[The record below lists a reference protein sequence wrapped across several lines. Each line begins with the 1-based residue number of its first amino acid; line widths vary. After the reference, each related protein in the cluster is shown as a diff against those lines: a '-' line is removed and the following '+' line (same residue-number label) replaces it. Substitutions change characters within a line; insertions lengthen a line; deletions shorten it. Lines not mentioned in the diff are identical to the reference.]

1 MADSKLTDLPEVTTI
16 ADNDVLYL
24 ANVTL
29 NQSNKITYANLI
41 NTKFVALNT
50 EFEAVSASVD
60 TLNSQFPNIRNE
72 VLAQTAREGFFT
84 MGGAVLNNTNF
95 SSSAVFVST
104 FSFVPYGPNGT
115 DVAAN
120 VLSATLPSQFS
131 PGDIL
136 TPSYLGTAT
145 HPHLSGVELAAV
157 PLSGNALTL
166 IVKNNT
172 GNLLQLSGGGLGVD
186 DDTLYF
192 KVDYQRST

>member
-1 MADSKLTDLPEVTTI
+1 MADSKLTDLPASTTLI
-16 ADNDVLYL
+16 NDDVLYV
-24 ANVTL
+24 ADVTL
-29 NQSNKITYANLI
+29 NQSKKITYGNLI
-41 NTKFVALNT
+41 NVKHTQLKSDFDTASALLDSVNSSLGPIRA
-50 EFEAVSASVD
+50 EVVS
-60 TLNSQFPNIRNE
+60 
-72 VLAQTAREGFFT
+72 QTAREGFFT

-104 FSFVPYGPNGT
+104 FSFSPDNN
-115 DVAAN
+115 ASN
-120 VLSATLPSQFS
+120 VLSATLPATFNV
-131 PGDIL
+131 GDIL

-186 DDTLYF
+186 NDTLYF